1 MSTTAELFTIGQL
14 ARRTGVPAR
23 TIRFWS
29 DAGLV
34 PPVSRSV
41 SGYRLYD
48 AEAAARLDLVRSL
61 RELGLGLDVVR
72 AVLSRATTVADV
84 AAAHVRVLDGQIRAL
99 RLQRA
104 VLSMVARRGHTI
116 EETLLM
122 HKLAR
127 LSARERQQ
135 IIDDFVDDT
144 FAGVDPKTPEN
155 PQAPAMGI
163 ARNMRLLPDAPAPGE
178 MNAEEMNAGQVDAWV
193 ELAELVADPDFR
205 RRVRSMAVAGPG
217 DGAPETPE
225 PALDSGVVTEH
236 AGQALAQQ
244 IAPGSPE
251 GQAVLDQILGPG
263 ASAARQAQLLGQ
275 LETFTDARVERY
287 WQLLAIIN
295 GWPAPPAA
303 VPSFEWL
310 IAALRASLGRPSD
323 G

>member
-1 MSTTAELFTIGQL
+1 MNAEEMN
-14 ARRTGVPAR
+14 
-23 TIRFWS
+23 
-29 DAGLV
+29 
-34 PPVSRSV
+34 
-41 SGYRLYD
+41 
-48 AEAAARLDLVRSL
+48 AEEMNA
-61 RELGLGLDVVR
+61 
-72 AVLSRATTVADV
+72 
-84 AAAHVRVLDGQIRAL
+84 
-99 RLQRA
+99 
-104 VLSMVARRGHTI
+104 
-116 EETLLM
+116 EEM
-122 HKLAR
+122 NAEEMN
-127 LSARERQQ
+127 AEEMN
-135 IIDDFVDDT
+135 
-144 FAGVDPKTPEN
+144 AE
-155 PQAPAMGI
+155 
-163 ARNMRLLPDAPAPGE
+163 E